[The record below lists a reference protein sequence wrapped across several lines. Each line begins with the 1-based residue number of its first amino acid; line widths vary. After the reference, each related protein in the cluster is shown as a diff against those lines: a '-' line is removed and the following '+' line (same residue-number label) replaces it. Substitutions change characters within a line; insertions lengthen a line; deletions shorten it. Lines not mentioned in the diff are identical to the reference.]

1 MARKTPAPK
10 VERFDIDGIPFELRP
25 TTDPSGRD
33 TFCMMPDCGKAFYA
47 SKNTEAGAIFHARHG
62 HGSRQRQQRVTAAD
76 IVAAANATASNASRR
91 AAVLSK

>member
-25 TTDPSGRD
+25 TADPSGRD
-33 TFCMMPDCGKAFYA
+33 VFCMVEDCGKAFYA
-47 SKNTEAGAIFHARHG
+47 SKNTEAGAIYHARHG
-62 HGSRQRQQRVTAAD
+62 HSTRQSRHSVTAAD
-76 IVAAANATASNASRR
+76 IVAAAKATTSNASRR